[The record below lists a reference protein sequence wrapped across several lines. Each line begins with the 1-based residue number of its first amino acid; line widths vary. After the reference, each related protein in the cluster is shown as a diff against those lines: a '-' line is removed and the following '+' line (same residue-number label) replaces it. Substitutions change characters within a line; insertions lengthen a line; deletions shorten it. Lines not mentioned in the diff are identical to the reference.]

1 MVNTDDIPETGVMGD
16 LNMGDQKF
24 LRAVLTDQPE
34 GCLLGI
40 RF

>member
-1 MVNTDDIPETGVMGD
+1 MVNTDDIPEGEVMQGLD
-16 LNMGDQKF
+16 MRDSSVV
-24 LRAVLTDQPE
+24 RTVLTDQPE

>member
-1 MVNTDDIPETGVMGD
+1 MVNTDDIPEKDVMGGLD
-16 LNMGDQKF
+16 MRDPSLI
-24 LRAVLTDQPE
+24 RAVLTDQPD